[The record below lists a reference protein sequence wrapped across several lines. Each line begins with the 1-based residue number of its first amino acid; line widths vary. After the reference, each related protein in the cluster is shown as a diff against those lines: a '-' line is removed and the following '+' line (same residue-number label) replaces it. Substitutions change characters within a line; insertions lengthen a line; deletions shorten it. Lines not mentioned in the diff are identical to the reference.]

1 MFINLLLL
9 SIFLFLVYQLW
20 STSKRLLFCSKF
32 LKILISDREAT
43 LAFFASLNTEEGK
56 VNSSQNCLA
65 LLKSFQ
71 NSDEKIIEILKK
83 YGGKLTNGNS

>member
-20 STSKRLLFCSKF
+20 MTSKRLLQCSKF
-32 LKILISDREAT
+32 LDVLISDREAT

-56 VNSSQNCLA
+56 AKSSQNCLA

-71 NSDEKIIEILKK
+71 DSDRKIIEIYKK
-83 YGGKLTNGNS
+83 YGGRLTNGNS